1 VAVPSASAR
10 ASPGGRG
17 QSDIGPG
24 RERDLEGL
32 APQGR
37 PELVV
42 DDLDDLLGR
51 AERVME
57 VGPEAL
63 LLDRATKFLA
73 TTRLTSARAGRPG
86 SPGRPGRC
94 PARSPP
100 TAERLNALGYRPR
113 RASRWTQWSIRRL
126 LLAPYLSGR
135 WSYGSRARKNRSS
148 DGAAIDLEIPAV
160 LSEERHAQ
168 LLTAS
173 RPPASPGGRAARS
186 SARTAGRR
194 CTPVRY

>member
-1 VAVPSASAR
+1 MLDEVEAEMLRHAV
-10 ASPGGRG
+10 
-17 QSDIGPG
+17 
-24 RERDLEGL
+24 
-32 APQGR
+32 
-37 PELVV
+37 
-42 DDLDDLLGR
+42 
-51 AERVME
+51 
-57 VGPEAL
+57 AL
-63 LLDRATKFLA
+63 LVDHGCSTHE
-73 TTRLTSARAGRPG
+73 
-86 SPGRPGRC
+86 
-94 PARSPP
+94 